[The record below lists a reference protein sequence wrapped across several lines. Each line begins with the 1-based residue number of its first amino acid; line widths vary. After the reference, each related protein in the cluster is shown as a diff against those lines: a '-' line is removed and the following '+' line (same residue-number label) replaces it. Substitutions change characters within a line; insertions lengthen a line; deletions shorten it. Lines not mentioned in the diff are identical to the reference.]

1 MGICDGFEFLRVPE
15 GVLLPLILEI
25 LAEFDVV
32 IEVLKRML
40 KSILEDS
47 GVPVVWPSLV
57 TIDHVDEDFQ
67 LGFVGIILQH
77 LHYFSLGDVL
87 VLNG

>member
-47 GVPVVWPSLV
+47 GVPVV
-57 TIDHVDEDFQ
+57 
-67 LGFVGIILQH
+67 
-77 LHYFSLGDVL
+77 
-87 VLNG
+87 